1 MVPFTLVL
9 FICNCVYFVFMFS
22 LYRFT
27 KLKMAIEYCAISD
40 NVMTLLVKN
49 FNNVIWPNSITELMK
64 DLRYNLTYAT
74 TMATVGMYF

>member
-1 MVPFTLVL
+1 
-9 FICNCVYFVFMFS
+9 
-22 LYRFT
+22 
-27 KLKMAIEYCAISD
+27 
-40 NVMTLLVKN
+40 MTLLVKN